1 MLPESTIIELNKL
14 LHEADERRE
23 RIPDACYCYGMPE
36 PTLEALLIDGR
47 TAYLVECPRC
57 GLKVG
62 TFAGFVEA
70 VKLWNDKIQKH
81 YRENWNG

>member
-1 MLPESTIIELNKL
+1 MMLSEAKKKEIINL
-14 LHEADERRE
+14 LREADERRE
-23 RIPDACYCYGMPE
+23 RIPDACSCYGMPQ
-36 PTLEALLIDGR
+36 PTLEALLIDGQ

-62 TFAGFVEA
+62 TFAGFIEA

-81 YRENWNG
+81 YEGQ